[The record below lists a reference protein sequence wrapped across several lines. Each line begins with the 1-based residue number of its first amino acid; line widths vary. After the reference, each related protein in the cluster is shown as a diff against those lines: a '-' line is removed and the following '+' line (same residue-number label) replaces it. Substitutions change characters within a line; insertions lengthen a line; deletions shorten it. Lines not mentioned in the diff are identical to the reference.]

1 MRKSESE
8 IGSGTLPVRVGESG
22 RIELIDQRLLPEE
35 CVYFDA
41 TTLEDMCMAI
51 KTMVVRGAPSI
62 GVAAAFGMAS
72 EALRLV
78 ADCSSSSEFL
88 DRLKSTKEKL
98 DSTRPTAVNLMW
110 ATDQMLGH
118 AQLLSSADNDCA
130 LSTVAEGLMDFAK
143 EMLEEH
149 IRINRTLS
157 EFGAEVIKNGAKI
170 VTHCNAGSL
179 AACGWGTALG
189 VIRSAYLNGREPHV
203 YVDETRPR
211 NQGSKLTMWE
221 LMQDS
226 IPATLVCDSMSG
238 HLMSRGEVDVVIV
251 GADRIAANGDTA
263 NKIGTYNLAVL
274 AHYHKVP
281 FYVAAP
287 LSTFDIG
294 IESGKE
300 IPIEFRDQEEITTV
314 NGSRITVSGA
324 EALNPAFDV
333 TPAELIAGIITEA
346 GVLRPDYRVSIARA
360 FDTKI
365 AAG

>member
-1 MRKSESE
+1 
-8 IGSGTLPVRVGESG
+8 
-22 RIELIDQRLLPEE
+22 
-35 CVYFDA
+35 VYFDA

-189 VIRSAYLNGREPHV
+189 VIRSAYLNG
-203 YVDETRPR
+203 
-211 NQGSKLTMWE
+211 
-221 LMQDS
+221 
-226 IPATLVCDSMSG
+226 
-238 HLMSRGEVDVVIV
+238 
-251 GADRIAANGDTA
+251 
-263 NKIGTYNLAVL
+263 
-274 AHYHKVP
+274 
-281 FYVAAP
+281 
-287 LSTFDIG
+287 
-294 IESGKE
+294 
-300 IPIEFRDQEEITTV
+300 
-314 NGSRITVSGA
+314 
-324 EALNPAFDV
+324 
-333 TPAELIAGIITEA
+333 
-346 GVLRPDYRVSIARA
+346 
-360 FDTKI
+360 
-365 AAG
+365 